1 VRGSGESGEAFAL
14 TRPAATRALPLV
26 VEVPHAGLAVPDEVR
41 ALLSVDDR
49 VLLRDADAWVDGLFA
64 DAAAQGATL
73 LTARCSRYVVDLN
86 RDEGDH
92 DPASVEGSSHPK
104 GTAPRGVIWREC
116 GDGAPALRRPLTRDE
131 FAQRIARYHRP
142 YHRALERELEAL
154 RAKHG
159 AVVLLC
165 AHSMPATGRSQLAQA
180 PRRRADVV
188 PGTRGRSTA
197 GARVIDAVDA
207 HFRTAGLSVRHDDP
221 YRGGATTQRYGR
233 PAAGVHAIQ
242 VELNRDLYMDERA
255 LAPKPDAMA
264 WLRSLCA
271 SLVPKLGAAL

>member
-1 VRGSGESGEAFAL
+1 VSGGGAGDGEETFAL
-14 TRPAATRALPLV
+14 TRPAATRALPVV

-41 ALLSVDDR
+41 ALLAVDDR

-73 LTARCSRYVVDLN
+73 LAARCSRYVVDLN
-86 RDEGDH
+86 RDETDH
-92 DPASVEGSSHPK
+92 DPASVEGSTHPK

-116 GDGAPALRRPLTRDE
+116 GDGAR
-131 FAQRIARYHRP
+131 RIARYHRP
-142 YHRALERELEAL
+142 YHRALERELDAL
-154 RAKHG
+154 RARHG

-197 GARVIDAVDA
+197 GGRIIDAVDA
-207 HFRTAGLSVRHDDP
+207 HFRAAGLSVRHDDP

-233 PAAGVHAIQ
+233 PADGVHAIQ

-255 LAPKPDAMA
+255 LTPKPDAMA

-271 SLVPKLGAAL
+271 ALVPKLGATL